1 MNTNRRRALSALSAL
16 PALSSFSTLA
26 ALGASAT
33 TDANAQ
39 TPPLPTSPRPRLQ
52 IAMLVHPDMTAL
64 DLVAPQLVFATLGD
78 ADTHLVWKDLSPVT
92 TDSGLK
98 ILPSTTFADA
108 PAAPDILFVP
118 GGLKG
123 TTALLQDEDTLRFL
137 RERGAAARWVTG
149 VCTGV
154 LLLGAAGLLRGHRAT
169 AHWYVR
175 ELLPIFDA
183 APVAQRVVVDRN
195 RVTGGG
201 VTAGIDMALTLSALL
216 RGEAHAR
223 LQTLLFEYAPQPP
236 FASGTPELA
245 GQALTATVRERRGP
259 AIEAAR
265 QAAQKA
271 RDRWAA

>member
-1 MNTNRRRALSALSAL
+1 MNTNRRQALSALSAL
-16 PALSSFSTLA
+16 PALSSFSALA
-26 ALGASAT
+26 ALGATAT

-39 TPPLPTSPRPRLQ
+39 TPLLPTTPRPRLQ

-98 ILPSTTFADA
+98 ILPSTTFTDA

-137 RERGAAARWVTG
+137 RERGAAARWV
-149 VCTGV
+149 TGV

-271 RDRWAA
+271 RDRWTA

>member
-1 MNTNRRRALSALSAL
+1 MNSDRRQALSALSAL
-16 PALSSFSTLA
+16 CALA
-26 ALGASAT
+26 ALGTSAT
-33 TDANAQ
+33 TDAIAQ
-39 TPPLPTSPRPRLQ
+39 ASPASGHPSTPRPRLQ

-98 ILPSTTFADA
+98 ILPSTTFTDA

-123 TTALLQDEDTLRFL
+123 TTALLQDEDTLHFL
-137 RERGAAARWVTG
+137 RERGASARWVTG

-175 ELLPIFDA
+175 DLLPTFDA
-183 APVAQRVVVDRN
+183 TPVAQRVVVDRN

-259 AIEAAR
+259 AIDAAR

-271 RDRWAA
+271 RDRWTT

>member
-1 MNTNRRRALSALSAL
+1 MNPNRRKALSAISALSAL
-16 PALSSFSTLA
+16 ATLGNA
-26 ALGASAT
+26 AA
-33 TDANAQ
+33 TDAIAQ
-39 TPPLPTSPRPRLQ
+39 TPKLPNSTSRPRLQ
-52 IAMLVHPDMTAL
+52 IVMLVHPDMTAL
-64 DLVAPQLVFATLGD
+64 DLVAPQLVFATMGD
-78 ADTHLVWKDLSPVT
+78 ADTYLVWKDLSPVT

-98 ILPSTTFADA
+98 LLPNSTFADA

-137 RERGAAARWVTG
+137 RERGTAAHWVTG

-175 ELLPIFDA
+175 DLLPIFDA
-183 APVAQRVVVDRN
+183 EPVAQRVVVDRN

-201 VTAGIDMALTLSALL
+201 VTVGIDMALTLSGLL

-236 FASGTPELA
+236 FQSGSPELA
-245 GQALTATVRERRGP
+245 GPALTATVRERRGS
-259 AIEAAR
+259 AIADARRAAAR
-265 QAAQKA
+265 A
-271 RDRWAA
+271 RQGWTS

>member
-1 MNTNRRRALSALSAL
+1 MNTNRRQALSALSAL
-16 PALSSFSTLA
+16 PALSSFSALA
-26 ALGASAT
+26 ALGATAT

-39 TPPLPTSPRPRLQ
+39 TPLLPTTPRPRLQ

-137 RERGAAARWVTG
+137 RERGAAARWV
-149 VCTGV
+149 TGV

-271 RDRWAA
+271 RDRWTA